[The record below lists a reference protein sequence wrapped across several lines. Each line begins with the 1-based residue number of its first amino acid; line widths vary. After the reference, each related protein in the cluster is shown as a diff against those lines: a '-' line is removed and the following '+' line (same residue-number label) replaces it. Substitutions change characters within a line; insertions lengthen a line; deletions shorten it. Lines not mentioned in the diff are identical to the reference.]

1 MPDPAPVGEL
11 IDIYYRVREE
21 RKLIREQDKELT
33 RKLDVLK
40 EAIIEK
46 LDAEKSDLGRGLVA
60 TASVTENVV
69 GTMKDYERF
78 SQFVYRHKALHLL
91 DKRINSAAY
100 REMLEERGE
109 VPGVEPF
116 TRRDLSVTKRSK

>member
-1 MPDPAPVGEL
+1 MPDPTPVGEL

-21 RKLIREQDKELT
+21 RKIIRERDKELT
-33 RKLDVLK
+33 RKMDVLQL
-40 EAIIEK
+40 AIIEK
-46 LDAEKSDLGRGLVA
+46 LDAERSDLGRGKVA
-60 TASVTENVV
+60 TGSVQENII
-69 GTMKDYERF
+69 GTMKDYESF

-100 REMLEERGE
+100 RKELEVRGE

-116 TRRDLSVTKRSK
+116 TKRVLSVTKRSK